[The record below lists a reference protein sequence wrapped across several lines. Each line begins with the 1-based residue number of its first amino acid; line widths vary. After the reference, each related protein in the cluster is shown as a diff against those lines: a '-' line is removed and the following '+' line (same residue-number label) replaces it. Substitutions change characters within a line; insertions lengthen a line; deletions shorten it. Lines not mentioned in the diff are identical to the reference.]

1 MREMRLGIA
10 VVVTRAYCCSWGNV
24 MCRLCQMD
32 DVDKCCGFGI
42 GKAWEMSKLNRFGIS
57 QGLRGKTAYVL
68 GVLESVCGFLA
79 DRDYV

>member
-10 VVVTRAYCCSWGNV
+10 IMVTRAYCCCRGNV

-42 GKAWEMSKLNRFGIS
+42 GKAWEML
-57 QGLRGKTAYVL
+57 
-68 GVLESVCGFLA
+68 GFLMVSGERLPMIVFFCVCVA
-79 DRDYV
+79 FLTDRDYV